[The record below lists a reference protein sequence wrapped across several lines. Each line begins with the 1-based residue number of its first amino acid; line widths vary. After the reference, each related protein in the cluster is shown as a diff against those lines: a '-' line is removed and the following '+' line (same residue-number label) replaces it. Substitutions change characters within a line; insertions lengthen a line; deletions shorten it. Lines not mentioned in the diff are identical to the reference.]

1 MEFETRAVH
10 VGQASDPGTG
20 ATIPPIHLTTT
31 FTQPAPGE
39 PLAGFDYSRSGNP
52 TRAGLEACLASLEG
66 GQACAAF
73 SSGLAACSAA
83 LQSLAPGD
91 GVVASHD
98 LYGGTFR
105 LLDKVFG
112 PWGLEVAFAEGA
124 GFDAYQ
130 RAIGSL
136 RRPRLLWI
144 ETPTNPLL
152 DVLDIAVLS
161 DLARK
166 HGMLSAV
173 DNTFATPYL
182 QRPLELGAD
191 LAIHSTTKYA
201 GGHSDVVSGA
211 VIARSGELLEP
222 IRFLQNAMGAV
233 PGPLDCYL
241 VQRGLKT
248 LAVRMGRHCANA
260 QALANALTGAKGVRR
275 VIYPGLDSHPGHAV
289 AARQMRAFGGMV
301 SVELEGG
308 AAAARRFCSRVRLFA
323 CAESLGGVESL
334 CSHPATM
341 THASVPAEIR
351 QARGIGDGIVR
362 LSVGIENAADLI
374 DDVKQALR

>member
-1 MEFETRAVH
+1 
-10 VGQASDPGTG
+10 
-20 ATIPPIHLTTT
+20 
-31 FTQPAPGE
+31 
-39 PLAGFDYSRSGNP
+39 
-52 TRAGLEACLASLEG
+52 
-66 GQACAAF
+66 
-73 SSGLAACSAA
+73 
-83 LQSLAPGD
+83 
-91 GVVASHD
+91 
-98 LYGGTFR
+98 
-105 LLDKVFG
+105 
-112 PWGLEVAFAEGA
+112 VAFAEGA

-211 VIARSGELLEP
+211 VIARSSELLEP

>member
-211 VIARSGELLEP
+211 VIARSSELLEP